1 MRSIV
6 TSALLI
12 SGLSLSGQTMAPNAA
27 GVAMGHLHIIT
38 SDSSAQKKLW
48 VDVLGG
54 KPVTIGRL
62 EFAMFPGVLVGFRQ
76 GESSGGTEGSIVD
89 HLGFLV
95 RDLAATKAELA
106 VSAKILRE
114 LPDTHQFF
122 AGFPGG
128 VVVEFT
134 EDTSLAVPIK
144 HHHIHFATPDVA
156 EMRSWYVNL
165 FGAIPGTRGK
175 FKAADLPGVNL
186 SWKSVEKASLPT
198 KGRSLD
204 HIGFEVKGINDLF
217 AKAQAAGAK
226 VDLAPTEMPESG
238 VIAAIFIDPW
248 GTRVEL
254 TQPLRKT
261 QNPE

>member
-1 MRSIV
+1 MRFFLAV
-6 TSALLI
+6 LLLGTGVSAQMLP
-12 SGLSLSGQTMAPNAA
+12 PNEA

-38 SDSSAQKKLW
+38 SDPDAQKKLW

-62 EFAMFPGVLVGFRQ
+62 EFAMFPGVLVGFRK
-76 GESSGGTEGSIVD
+76 GESDGGTDGSIVD

-95 RDLAATKAELA
+95 RDLAATKAKLA

-134 EDTSLAVPIK
+134 EESSLVVPIK
-144 HHHIHFATPDVA
+144 HHHIHFATPDVD
-156 EMRSWYVNL
+156 EMRAWYVNL
-165 FGAIPGTRGK
+165 FGAIPGMRGK

-186 SWKSVEKASLPT
+186 SWKPIEKASLPT

-226 VDLAPTEMPESG
+226 VDLRPTEMPEFG
-238 VIAAIFIDPW
+238 VTVATFIDPW

-254 TQPLRKT
+254 TQRLEHAGSS
-261 QNPE
+261 N

>member
-1 MRSIV
+1 
-6 TSALLI
+6 
-12 SGLSLSGQTMAPNAA
+12 
-27 GVAMGHLHIIT
+27 MGRLHIIT
-38 SDSSAQKKLW
+38 NDTAAQKKLW

-54 KPVTIGRL
+54 KLATIGRL

-76 GESSGGTEGSIVD
+76 GESNGGTEGSIVD

-95 RDLAATKAELA
+95 RDLAATRAKLA

-134 EDTSLAVPIK
+134 EDPSLVVPIK
-144 HHHIHFATPDVA
+144 HHHIHFATPEVD
-156 EMRSWYVNL
+156 EMRAWYVSL

-186 SWKSVEKASLPT
+186 SWKPVEKASLPT

-217 AKAQAAGAK
+217 AKALAAGAK
-226 VDLAPTEMPESG
+226 VDLAPTEMSEFG
-238 VIAAIFIDPW
+238 EVAAIFIDPW

-261 QNPE
+261 QNPQ

>member
-1 MRSIV
+1 MRCV
-6 TSALLI
+6 PVVALLAY
-12 SGLSLSGQTMAPNAA
+12 GLSAQIMPPNAT

-38 SDSSAQKKLW
+38 NDPEAHRKLW

-54 KPVTIGRL
+54 KPVKVGSL
-62 EFAMFPGVLVGFRQ
+62 DFAMFPGVLVGFRQ
-76 GESSGGTEGSIVD
+76 GESSGGTDGSVVD

-95 RDLAATKAELA
+95 KDLAATKAKLA

-122 AGFPGG
+122 AGFPDGIT
-128 VVVEFT
+128 VEFT
-134 EDTSLAVPIK
+134 EDTTLDVPIK
-144 HHHIHFATPDVA
+144 HHHIHFATPA
-156 EMRSWYVNL
+156 EEEMRAWYVNL
-165 FGAIPGTRGK
+165 FGAVPGTRGK

-186 SWKSVEKASLPT
+186 SWKPSEKTALPT

-204 HIGFEVKGINDLF
+204 HIGFEVHGIGQLF

-226 VDLAPTEMPESG
+226 LDFAPVPMPELG
-238 VIAAIFIDPW
+238 VTAAMFIDPW

-254 TQPLRKT
+254 TERLQTTPKSH
-261 QNPE
+261 